1 MAVVKHLNALRRGL
15 KVKSFGDIFQQ
26 AALIVA
32 LGNMTGQ
39 CLARVLRGHVDQRL
53 FAAALWAVQGN
64 FAARPQRQCLSQK
77 RDAGHFFADQNQRR
91 CGPLVIELTDK
102 GFQNF
107 SRATVAVMAWEV
119 SLIAKV
125 LSGAEKEN
133 LNARSPALIGNG
145 NDIGLANIGK
155 IDIAFLLNISER
167 ANAVARGGGPLKIE
181 IGAGGFH
188 FFDKL
193 ILNRA
198 AIALQK
204 IMGLPH
210 QLAIIGRANLA
221 RTRRAAAFYLI

>member
-1 MAVVKHLNALRRGL
+1 M
-15 KVKSFGDIFQQ
+15 
-26 AALIVA
+26 
-32 LGNMTGQ
+32 
-39 CLARVLRGHVDQRL
+39 RGHVDQRL

-64 FAARPQRQCLSQK
+64 FAARPQRQSLGQK
-77 RDAGHFFADQNQRR
+77 RGAGHFFADQNQRR
-91 CGPLVIELTDK
+91 CGPVVIELTDK
-102 GFQNF
+102 GLQDF
-107 SRATVAVMAWEV
+107 SRTTVAVMAWEV

-167 ANAVARGGGPLKIE
+167 ANAVARGSGPLKIE
-181 IGAGGFH
+181 VGAGGSH

-210 QLAIIGRANLA
+210 QLAIIGGTNLA
-221 RTRRAAAFYLI
+221 RTRRAAAFYLIQQARPRAAFIDAVRA